1 MPLDTERLVQR
12 NPHGDPALKRL
23 GRGMRKALG
32 ASAGTDM
39 RDQVELATRLGAPVR
54 SCRRI
59 AVTSIRGGAGKSTL
73 ATLIARTIQQHRE
86 DRVLAIDAD
95 PGLGSLPLRL
105 GVAPTHSLHD
115 VAATR
120 PRTWDEAAQHL
131 SLTDTGV
138 WVLSAPQGTGRE
150 LNLPTFHTAVGT
162 LGRYF
167 AASIIDCGPGL
178 GSPLNRGILDSTHA
192 QVFVVPATTDGAA
205 TAQATLDWLRTN
217 GHEALLTRT
226 TIALVSRTPGTDLAT
241 ARAALQT
248 HGLPVIPI
256 PYDRHLAA
264 GTTISPDHLAESTH
278 TAITKLTLQ
287 TFTHTRSEGTP

>member
-1 MPLDTERLVQR
+1 
-12 NPHGDPALKRL
+12 
-23 GRGMRKALG
+23 MRKALG
-32 ASAGTDM
+32 ASAGTDL
-39 RDQVELATRLGAPVR
+39 RDRAELADRLGAPVR

-95 PGLGSLPLRL
+95 PGLGSLSLRL
-105 GVAPTHSLHD
+105 GVTPTRSLHD

-120 PRTWDEAAQHL
+120 PRTWDEAARHL
-131 SLTDTGV
+131 SRTDTGV
-138 WVLSAPQGTGRE
+138 WVLSATTAEGTGRE
-150 LNLPTFHTAVGT
+150 LNLPTLHTAVGT

-205 TAQATLDWLRTN
+205 TARATLDWLRTN

-226 TIALVSRTPGTDLAT
+226 TIALVARTPGTDLAA
-241 ARAALQT
+241 ARGVLQP
-248 HGLPVIPI
+248 HGLPVTLV

-264 GTTISPDHLAESTH
+264 GTTIAPDRLAESTH

-287 TFTHTRSEGTP
+287 AFTHTRPEGTP